1 MRDDESDAARGS
13 GPQLNRREIL
23 TLGAATA
30 ALAGGFGLLSTAA
43 PPSAEALP
51 PPPGEE
57 VLLNA
62 NGFGVD
68 IPGAP
73 EASSNLLEISVEDI
87 DVTTTA
93 GTFPKR
99 KKVLQPTAQLTVE
112 AGTLAA
118 GELNLWW
125 QDASQGKCIRKNITI
140 NLRRSDHMTAGR
152 TFHLND
158 CFPVQ
163 WSSVNFDTS
172 STVQTETLTV
182 RGRPHR
188 VQGLR
193 RPSWQT
199 P

>member
-1 MRDDESDAARGS
+1 MRDEDTEATRGS

-30 ALAGGFGLLSTAA
+30 ALAGGIGLISTVA

-57 VLLNA
+57 VLQHA
-62 NGFGVD
+62 YGFDVD

-73 EASSNLLEISVEDI
+73 EASANLLEVTVEDI
-87 DVTTTA
+87 DVTTSA

-99 KKVLQPTAQLTVE
+99 KKVLLPTAQLTVTS
-112 AGTLAA
+112 GTPAA
-118 GELNLWW
+118 DELNLWW
-125 QDASQGKCIRKNITI
+125 QDAAQGKCIRKNITI
-140 NLRRSDHMTAGR
+140 NLRRSDGVTAGR
-152 TFHLND
+152 TFSLNE

-182 RGRPHR
+182 KVGRIEFK
-188 VQGLR
+188 V
-193 RPSWQT
+193 
-199 P
+199 